1 MPLINLFSGGYFMER
16 PLKPVIMSHSGSYT
30 PEPDYSKIE
39 NDKPTPTII
48 SMSPEYPKYRDALI
62 IGGVILLLAVFVGG
76 LYLLARHKDWSV
88 RKLVGGN
95 WSSLYAG
102 FHNNRGL
109 TYYKKGQYEKA
120 ISAFTKAIEINPTD
134 ERAYS
139 TRGLAYAGKSQYD
152 KAISDINKA
161 LEINPSDAEAY
172 NNLAWILATC
182 PDAKY
187 RDGTEAAELAQKSV
201 DLVQHSQ
208 NLDTLAAAYA
218 EAGKFEHAIT
228 TQEKA
233 IAQLKK
239 EGDAKKLIDEFIE
252 HLNSYRNHKPWRE
265 KPKTMKE

>member
-1 MPLINLFSGGYFMER
+1 MEKHPR
-16 PLKPVIMSHSGSYT
+16 PDIMSPSGSDP
-30 PEPDYSKIE
+30 PEPDYSKTE
-39 NDKPTPTII
+39 NDKPTPTVI

-88 RKLVGGN
+88 RKLVGGD

-102 FHNNRGL
+102 FYNKRGL
-109 TYYKKGQYEKA
+109 TYFIKG
-120 ISAFTKAIEINPTD
+120 
-134 ERAYS
+134 
-139 TRGLAYAGKSQYD
+139 QYD

-161 LEINPSDAEAY
+161 LEINPNDAEAY

-182 PDAKY
+182 PDARY
-187 RDGTEAAELAQKSV
+187 RDGTEAVELAQKSV
-201 DLVQHSQ
+201 DLVLHSQ

-239 EGDAKKLIDEFIE
+239 EGDARESIDEFIE
-252 HLNSYRNHKPWRE
+252 HLKSYRNHKPWRE

>member
-1 MPLINLFSGGYFMER
+1 MER
-16 PLKPVIMSHSGSYT
+16 PLKPVIMSHSGSHP
-30 PEPDYSKIE
+30 PEPDYSKVE
-39 NDKPTPTII
+39 NDKPTPTIL

-62 IGGVILLLAVFVGG
+62 IGVVIVLLAVFVCG

-88 RKLVGGN
+88 KKIMGGN

-102 FHNNRGL
+102 FYNNRGHI
-109 TYYKKGQYEKA
+109 YYQKGQYEKA

-139 TRGLAYAGKSQYD
+139 IRGLSYAGKRQYD

-182 PDAKY
+182 PDPRY
-187 RDGTEAAELAQKSV
+187 RDGIEAVELAQKSV
-201 DLVQHSQ
+201 NLVLHSQ

-252 HLNSYRNHKPWRE
+252 HLKSYRNHKPWRE
-265 KPKTMKE
+265 KPKTMKK

>member
-1 MPLINLFSGGYFMER
+1 MER
-16 PLKPVIMSHSGSYT
+16 PLKPVTMSHSGSHP

-39 NDKPTPTII
+39 NDKPTPTIL

-62 IGGVILLLAVFVGG
+62 IGGVILLLAVFAGG
-76 LYLLARHKDWSV
+76 LYLVARHKDSSV

-95 WSSLYAG
+95 WSSLYAL
-102 FHNNRGL
+102 FYNNRGL
-109 TYYKKGQYEKA
+109 TYYQKGHYEKA
-120 ISAFTKAIEINPTD
+120 ISAFTKAIEINPTY
-134 ERAYS
+134 ERTYS
-139 TRGLAYAGKSQYD
+139 IRGLAYAGKGQYD

-161 LEINPSDAEAY
+161 IEMNPSDAEAY

-182 PDAKY
+182 PDARY
-187 RDGTEAAELAQKSV
+187 RNGNEAAELAEKSV
-201 DLVQHSQ
+201 NLVLHSQ

-239 EGDAKKLIDEFIE
+239 EGGEKKLIDEFIE
-252 HLNSYRNHKPWRE
+252 HLKSYSNHKPWRE
-265 KPKTMKE
+265 KPKTMRE

>member
-1 MPLINLFSGGYFMER
+1 MDR
-16 PLKPVIMSHSGSYT
+16 PLKPVIMSHSGSHP
-30 PEPDYSKIE
+30 PEPDYSKTE
-39 NDKPTPTII
+39 NDKPTPTVI
-48 SMSPEYPKYRDALI
+48 SMSPEYPKYRNALI

-88 RKLVGGN
+88 RKLVGGD

-102 FHNNRGL
+102 FYNKRGL
-109 TYYKKGQYEKA
+109 IYFIKG
-120 ISAFTKAIEINPTD
+120 
-134 ERAYS
+134 
-139 TRGLAYAGKSQYD
+139 QYD

-182 PDAKY
+182 PDARY
-187 RDGTEAAELAQKSV
+187 RDGTEAVELAQKSV
-201 DLVQHSQ
+201 DLVLHSQ

-218 EAGKFEHAIT
+218 EARKFEHAIT

-239 EGDAKKLIDEFIE
+239 EGDARESIDEFIE
-252 HLNSYRNHKPWRE
+252 HLKSYRNHKPWRE